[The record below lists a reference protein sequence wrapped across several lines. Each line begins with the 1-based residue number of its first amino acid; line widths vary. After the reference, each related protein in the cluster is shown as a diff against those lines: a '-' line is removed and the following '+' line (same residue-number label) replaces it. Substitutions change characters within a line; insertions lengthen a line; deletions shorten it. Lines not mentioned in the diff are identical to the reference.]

1 MLLRPRLLRDTSR
14 IETKTTVLGA
24 PVAGPVL
31 VAPTAG
37 HGLVHI
43 DGEAAS
49 ARGAAAAGSLM
60 VLSMRGSSRVEAVAA
75 AGPYWQQIYVLSD
88 RGVSDEVAV
97 RAAAAGARAIVLTVD
112 TPFVTAK
119 AGGGYPSTM
128 PLQGVIEALD
138 RREAGETGL
147 LAVPVRPDDISR
159 LAELTGLP
167 VVVKGVL
174 RGDEARAL
182 SRQWCLGHRR
192 CTHGGRQLD
201 GVVPTPRALVEVV
214 DAVGDTEVYVDG
226 GVRTGIDVLR
236 ALGLGARAVL
246 LGRPV
251 LWALATGGPMG
262 SSTCSRTSYGKR
274 RRRSRWRAPPAPLT
288 WAATWSPGAK
298 RDRSQEAPNV
308 VPETSRYV
316 NARIDHELVYSFGS
330 GDADHGGTDS
340 WVTCRELE
348 GQGGQGDIICR
359 TEGSKPSGSIN
370 DLLAWWGVL
379 IVRLCRWRLGEDTAR
394 VRRGIDER

>member
-1 MLLRPRLLRDTSR
+1 MMSPADREEAARQVLPTDVYAYYAAGSGQGQTYASQETAWADVLLRPRLLRDTSR
-14 IETKTTVLGA
+14 IETKTTVLGT

-192 CTHGGRQLD
+192 IHARRPPARRSGPHSPGACRGRRRGGRYGGLCRRWRAHRYRRPA
-201 GVVPTPRALVEVV
+201 GSGARRPRGPAGPAG
-214 DAVGDTEVYVDG
+214 AVGASHRRPG
-226 GVRTGIDVLR
+226 WGPAPARGRRTGN
-236 ALGLGARAVL
+236 GGGARAG
-246 LGRPV
+246 GRHQ
-251 LWALATGGPMG
+251 
-262 SSTCSRTSYGKR
+262 
-274 RRRSRWRAPPAPLT
+274 
-288 WAATWSPGAK
+288 PG
-298 RDRSQEAPNV
+298 
-308 VPETSRYV
+308 
-316 NARIDHELVYSFGS
+316 
-330 GDADHGGTDS
+330 
-340 WVTCRELE
+340 
-348 GQGGQGDIICR
+348 
-359 TEGSKPSGSIN
+359 
-370 DLLAWWGVL
+370 
-379 IVRLCRWRLGEDTAR
+379 
-394 VRRGIDER
+394 

>member
-1 MLLRPRLLRDTSR
+1 MMSPADREEGARQVLPPDVYAYYAAGSGQGQTFASQETAWAEVLLRPRLLRDTSR
-14 IETKTTVLGA
+14 VETKTTVLGT

-37 HGLVHI
+37 HGMAHT

-119 AGGGYPSTM
+119 AVGGYPAGM

-147 LAVPVRPDDISR
+147 LQVPVRPDDISR

-174 RGDEARAL
+174 RADEAQR
-182 SRQWCLGHRR
+182 CLDNGASAIVVS
-192 CTHGGRQLD
+192 THGGRQLD
-201 GVVPTPRALVEVV
+201 GVVPAPRALVEVV
-214 DAVGDTEVYVDG
+214 DAVGETEVYVDG

-251 LWALATGGPMG
+251 LWALATGGPDG
-262 SSTCSRTSYGKR
+262 VQHLLEDVVRETAEALTLAGATSPADVGR
-274 RRRSRWRAPPAPLT
+274 DLVTWR
-288 WAATWSPGAK
+288 
-298 RDRSQEAPNV
+298 
-308 VPETSRYV
+308 
-316 NARIDHELVYSFGS
+316 
-330 GDADHGGTDS
+330 
-340 WVTCRELE
+340 
-348 GQGGQGDIICR
+348 
-359 TEGSKPSGSIN
+359 
-370 DLLAWWGVL
+370 
-379 IVRLCRWRLGEDTAR
+379 
-394 VRRGIDER
+394 